1 MMVMMMMMGLM
12 ISLALEFE
20 KHAKQTRLVTFY
32 MINSTLGDFTEIHVF
47 ELLWC
52 CEYVF
57 DWWEVIPTVS
67 LAMGYKLASHC
78 NSLIYQKKIST
89 YLCMCLLCELPKNK
103 CVCVLAH
110 LSFF

>member
-1 MMVMMMMMGLM
+1 M

-32 MINSTLGDFTEIHVF
+32 MINSILGDFTEIHVF

-52 CEYVF
+52 CEYDF
-57 DWWEVIPTVS
+57 DWWEVIPNVS

-78 NSLIYQKKIST
+78 NSYLFLYVRALNLWTKITIQKDHNI
-89 YLCMCLLCELPKNK
+89 
-103 CVCVLAH
+103 
-110 LSFF
+110 LSNC